1 MASAVAAAQ
10 AVLRAAPRLA
20 GVPIA
25 SKAPK
30 PLVRRFIRVTRS
42 GGPRGRHLDTPRI
55 LVECYASTAT
65 DTGDGPRAELDAMA
79 AVDALMNA
87 ASGGPWAGGWVTGW
101 DGNNLAD
108 YDHPD
113 FPSHSRW
120 QFTGTLYLLT

>member
-1 MASAVAAAQ
+1 MVVSAVAAAQ
-10 AVLRAAPRLA
+10 EVVRAALP
-20 GVPIA
+20 GVWVG
-25 SKAPK
+25 SKGSK
-30 PLVRRFIRVTRS
+30 VRRRFIRITRA
-42 GGPRGRHLDTPRI
+42 GGLRGRHIDEPRI
-55 LVECYASTAT
+55 LVECFAST
-65 DTGDGPRAELDAMA
+65 DEDVSDGFQAEQDAMTA
-79 AVDALMNA
+79 ADALMNA